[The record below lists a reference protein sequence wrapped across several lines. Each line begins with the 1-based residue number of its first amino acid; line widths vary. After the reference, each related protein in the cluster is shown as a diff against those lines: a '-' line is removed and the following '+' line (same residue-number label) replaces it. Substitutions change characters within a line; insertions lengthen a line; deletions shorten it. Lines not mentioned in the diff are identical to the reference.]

1 MTGISKTERANI
13 LVLSGLIS
21 VVSLLNQALV
31 YWQSVANPLPV
42 GIYDNHPA
50 SRFPFGRLLSIFV
63 FLFVL
68 FSRKYF
74 ISLVWSLLCLLIFV
88 REFIAATD
96 AINTDLYYYLS
107 KSALQLLYLIANP
120 LDYLTTGLLL
130 ILVLWQLSVVI
141 RPLVFRRD
149 AK

>member
-1 MTGISKTERANI
+1 MTSISKTERANL

-21 VVSLLNQALV
+21 VVSLLNQVLV
-31 YWQSVANPLPV
+31 YWQSTANRLPYGV
-42 GIYDNHPA
+42 YDM
-50 SRFPFGRLLSIFV
+50 SRGSLFPFGRLLSTFV

-74 ISLVWSLLCLLIFV
+74 ISIVWSLLCLLIFV
-88 REFIAATD
+88 REFIAATS
-96 AINTDLYYYLS
+96 AINTDRDYYLS
-107 KSALQLLYLIANP
+107 KPALQLLYLVANP
-120 LDYLTTGLLL
+120 LDYLTTFFLL

>member
-1 MTGISKTERANI
+1 MTSISKTERANI

-21 VVSLLNQALV
+21 VVSLLNQAHV
-31 YWQSVANPLPV
+31 YWQSVTNQLPE

-50 SRFPFGRLLSIFV
+50 SLFPFGRLLSIFV

-96 AINTDLYYYLS
+96 AINTDLYCYLS

-141 RPLVFRRD
+141 RPLVFRRE